1 LNTDNKNSNISAFI
15 ISIIHFS
22 YKFVRNEKHLVYIYN
37 LSSVEMSENLQIDNL
52 DKKILDIITK
62 NARIPYLEVAREC
75 GVSGAAIHQRVQRL
89 IRIGVIRG
97 SEFKVDPVMV
107 GFKTCAYIGIF
118 LDHPGHFRDVVDKF
132 KEIPEII
139 ECHYTTGNY
148 SLFIKVYTRDNEHLR
163 MILTDTIQNIA
174 GIVRTETLISL
185 EESINRQIPVL
196 SR

>member
-1 LNTDNKNSNISAFI
+1 
-15 ISIIHFS
+15 
-22 YKFVRNEKHLVYIYN
+22 
-37 LSSVEMSENLQIDNL
+37 MSDTLPIDDL
-52 DKKILDIITK
+52 DRKILDIITN

-89 IRIGVIRG
+89 MRIGVIKG
-97 SEFKVDPVMV
+97 SEFKVDPVLV

-118 LDHPGHFRDVVDKF
+118 LEHPGHFREVVEEF
-132 KEIPEII
+132 KKIPEII

-148 SLFIKVYTRDNEHLR
+148 SLFIKVYTLDNEHLKN
-163 MILTDTIQNIA
+163 ILIEKIQNIP

-196 SR
+196 SQK

>member
-1 LNTDNKNSNISAFI
+1 MAED
-15 ISIIHFS
+15 
-22 YKFVRNEKHLVYIYN
+22 
-37 LSSVEMSENLQIDNL
+37 LQIDNL
-52 DKKILDIITK
+52 DRKILDIITK

-89 IRIGVIRG
+89 IRIGVIKG
-97 SEFKVDPVMV
+97 SEFIVDPVMV
-107 GFKTCAYIGIF
+107 GFRTCAYIGIF
-118 LDHPGHFRDVVDKF
+118 LDHPGHYRDVILKF

-148 SLFIKVYTRDNEHLR
+148 SLFIKVYTNDNEHLR
-163 MILTDTIQNIA
+163 MILTDKIQTIP
-174 GIVRTETLISL
+174 GIIRTETLISL

>member
-1 LNTDNKNSNISAFI
+1 
-15 ISIIHFS
+15 
-22 YKFVRNEKHLVYIYN
+22 
-37 LSSVEMSENLQIDNL
+37 MSDSLQIDNL

-89 IRIGVIRG
+89 IRVGIIRG
-97 SEFKVDPVMV
+97 SEFKVDPVLV

-118 LDHPGHFRDVVDKF
+118 LEHPGHFREVVKKLKD
-132 KEIPEII
+132 IPEII

-148 SLFIKVYTRDNEHLR
+148 SLFIKVYTRDNEHLKV
-163 MILTDTIQNIA
+163 ILTDRIQNIP
-174 GIVRTETLISL
+174 GILRTETLISL

-196 SR
+196 SK